1 MSDHRKT
8 SRRPHR
14 NVSRQDEKRE
24 DVKPKKK
31 PVEKEG
37 EKAARSSR
45 QTRPETNAKTK
56 SCPKNET
63 RNQEKSEGNPEKRNA
78 ASSAVRPGSEA
89 TAASPTVQD
98 QVIDK
103 LHEKIQNRHTK
114 KRVRQ
119 EISNENCMLM
129 VCLQNP
135 GLSPMQMVE
144 RVNTYYGTMVRY
156 DDVLEFFRVQKINR
170 PEVRIA
176 IFTQAKQSASLL
188 EQAMKNDLSALN
200 QFEEEMKSRSK
211 EFGIHRQFF
220 SRILLTT
227 FFQNNPAFHKYGDE
241 EDVALMG
248 NTLQFYTL
256 LDLIDSIRQAIE
268 NQEEV
273 ESAEEKTLKTVPVRE
288 LEKASQ
294 RIRELESALERTGYL
309 LSDLQDE
316 FDAQLEQNKIR
327 EIVKF
332 FSQLNSEKYGF
343 LLDELL
349 ALQKGVSR
357 LRKQKYETPPEISG
371 VLILVRK
378 LIQFVQDS
386 HINPMFRLDQVLEI
400 TASQAEEMDY
410 EGDPF
415 LDNTMLRK
423 VQVLSP
429 GWIYQD
435 KEIQISRPKV
445 REMK

>member
-1 MSDHRKT
+1 M
-8 SRRPHR
+8 
-14 NVSRQDEKRE
+14 
-24 DVKPKKK
+24 
-31 PVEKEG
+31 
-37 EKAARSSR
+37 
-45 QTRPETNAKTK
+45 
-56 SCPKNET
+56 
-63 RNQEKSEGNPEKRNA
+63 
-78 ASSAVRPGSEA
+78 
-89 TAASPTVQD
+89 
-98 QVIDK
+98 IDK
-103 LHEKIQNRHTK
+103 LHEKIQNRHAK

-273 ESAEEKTLKTVPVRE
+273 ESAEEETLKTVPVRE

-327 EIVKF
+327 EIVEF